1 MLAAEAT
8 LSTRHAAVLDN
19 VEALST
25 YDPPIAYS
33 RPCDSI
39 SPSSSLA
46 PLAKFSP
53 KTRPQDKARYSKI
66 PHSVPYIEVSPSP
79 LNPAI
84 LSGPHMFSP
93 FHHPDPVLL
102 SPDSKYPARTMTPH
116 GLVAYAWDPLV
127 DDLDDEDTL
136 DEKPIVHTN
145 ICSHLGLENQ
155 QRSQKVTQTA
165 YYAYRLQQRTLEFN
179 AALFWS
185 ERLFQQCVVDAW
197 ASTEQNKLN

>member
-93 FHHPDPVLL
+93 FHHPGSRESTRIMRLPSEESRALSSGPL
-102 SPDSKYPARTMTPH
+102 SPTNPLHTRGSMILYRKAEIQDDVSLSLLPYVRPTPRF
-116 GLVAYAWDPLV
+116 L
-127 DDLDDEDTL
+127 
-136 DEKPIVHTN
+136 
-145 ICSHLGLENQ
+145 
-155 QRSQKVTQTA
+155 
-165 YYAYRLQQRTLEFN
+165 
-179 AALFWS
+179 
-185 ERLFQQCVVDAW
+185 
-197 ASTEQNKLN
+197 